1 MLGGLGSFIASEVSG
16 AVKRNVI
23 IYGLY
28 GFSALL
34 VLCAAGYALNALHTV
49 LALRYDPIT
58 ASLWIAGGLFLAA
71 LLSLGVATYV
81 KNRRR
86 PPRPLATTALAAAPI
101 AAKLLGSSGMG
112 WRIGWRTAVVGGV
125 VILGALI
132 GRQFFNRDESD
143 EDEA

>member
-1 MLGGLGSFIASEVSG
+1 MFGGLGSFIASEISG

-28 GFSALL
+28 GFSVLL

-71 LLSLGVATYV
+71 LLSLGVAAYV

-86 PPRPLATTALAAAPI
+86 PSRPLATTALAAAPI
-101 AAKLLGSSGMG
+101 AASLIGSSRM
-112 WRIGWRTAVVGGV
+112 GWRTAVVGSV
-125 VILGALI
+125 IILGALI
-132 GRQFFNRDESD
+132 GRQFFNRGEDD